1 MCDDLSSLMPS
12 DGGTKPTVVWKKS
25 LPTNEFFSILLDAAH
40 RRLGHKI
47 FKKIEDFNCYFDQDD
62 VISESMRRILRR
74 LRRPI
79 TGVAE
84 LSADGSTIYF
94 NDFKRV
100 FGYLKK
106 RTIERTIID
115 MIRKRTK
122 DKKTCQG
129 DSDTLNEIVALVP
142 TVVQQLKKQA
152 PDRWI
157 AAIKDDLDISHQ
169 RVLLLRLDGHP
180 DREIASWLGISHMK
194 ARRCRNEV
202 ISCFKQKF
210 SSPKDLLETMCPESL
225 FNQN

>member
-1 MCDDLSSLMPS
+1 MCDDLSSLIPS
-12 DGGTKPTVVWKKS
+12 DGGTKPTAVWEKS
-25 LPTNEFFSILLDAAH
+25 LPKNEFFSILLDEVYK
-40 RRLGHKI
+40 RLGHKI
-47 FKKIEDFNCYFDQDD
+47 LNKTRDFHCYFDEDD
-62 VISESMRRILRR
+62 VINESMRKLLRR

-79 TGVAE
+79 NGVAE

-106 RTIERTIID
+106 KFIERAIMD

-122 DKKTCQG
+122 DKENHHG
-129 DSDTLNEIVALVP
+129 DNDTLNEIVVP
-142 TVVQQLKKQA
+142 APKVVREIKRQA

-169 RVLLLRLDGHP
+169 RILLLRLDGHP
-180 DREIASWLGISHMK
+180 DREIASRLGISHMK

-210 SSPKDLLETMCPESL
+210 SSPKDLLENDVS
-225 FNQN
+225 